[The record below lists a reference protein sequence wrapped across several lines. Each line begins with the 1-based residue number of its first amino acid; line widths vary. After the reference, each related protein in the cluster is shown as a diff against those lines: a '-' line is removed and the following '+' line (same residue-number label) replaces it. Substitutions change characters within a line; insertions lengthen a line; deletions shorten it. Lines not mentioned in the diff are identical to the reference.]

1 MISAFGSRWTPGTSG
16 WSIIPTCTPW
26 FPAAA
31 LPRMA
36 SAGREDGWR
45 HPRGRDKPYL
55 VDNRVLSACVR
66 DKFVAGLTKSVT
78 TCDGVSR
85 FPHVGAGE
93 LADQSRDPR
102 SNSGA
107 RLVAT
112 PTGLGACVSSSC
124 SRGGMI

>member
-66 DKFVAGLTKSVT
+66 DKFLSLRQRGLVPA
-78 TCDGVSR
+78 
-85 FPHVGAGE
+85 FPVLVPGA
-93 LADQSRDPR
+93 A
-102 SNSGA
+102 
-107 RLVAT
+107 
-112 PTGLGACVSSSC
+112 
-124 SRGGMI
+124 